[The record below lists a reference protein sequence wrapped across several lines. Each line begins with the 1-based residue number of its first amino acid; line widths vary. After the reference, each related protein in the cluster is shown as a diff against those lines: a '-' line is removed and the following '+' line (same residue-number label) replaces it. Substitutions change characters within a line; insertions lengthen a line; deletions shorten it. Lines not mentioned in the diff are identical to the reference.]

1 MKNISVCGANCGE
14 CKMFAMCG
22 GCNKVKGKV
31 FYRQGQQCPVYA
43 CASKM
48 PSGDCSKCDILKCK
62 IFVGTK
68 DPKMTDEQWIAWCKV
83 KEKNLK
89 DK

>member
-1 MKNISVCGANCGE
+1 MGVKNISVCGAT
-14 CKMFAMCG
+14 MCG

-68 DPKMTDEQWIAWCKV
+68 DPKMTDEQWIAWCK
-83 KEKNLK
+83 EKNLK
-89 DK
+89 SK